1 MSGYGGKMRNVLDIM
16 SHRRG
21 PFEEGYRLLR
31 SEYRRDPGVSEAWLA
46 GTASRQAAAIAWL
59 SAMRHINAGDMVS
72 ARKTCIMVHDL
83 YANGD
88 VLEEDLE
95 LFARVL
101 TRYVHLVDIT
111 PERHEFLVT
120 VEVTGHPSADEVA
133 AQVTSALLCHFT
145 DIPFGDNEEYDAVD
159 WSVDEMDPEISP
171 SYRERD

>member
-1 MSGYGGKMRNVLDIM
+1 MRSSWQSWLDPSVLDIM
-16 SHRRG
+16 SG
-21 PFEEGYRLLR
+21 TEYKGNLIGGYKLLR
-31 SEYRRDPGVSEAWLA
+31 SEYRGQAGQDPERWLA
-46 GTASRQAAAIAWL
+46 AI
-59 SAMRHINAGDMVS
+59 RHVLAGDMVS
-72 ARKTCIMVHDL
+72 ARKAQIAVHDL

-88 VLEEDLE
+88 VLDEDIE
-95 LFARVL
+95 LFAQVL

-120 VEVTGHPSADEVA
+120 VDVTGHPSADEVA